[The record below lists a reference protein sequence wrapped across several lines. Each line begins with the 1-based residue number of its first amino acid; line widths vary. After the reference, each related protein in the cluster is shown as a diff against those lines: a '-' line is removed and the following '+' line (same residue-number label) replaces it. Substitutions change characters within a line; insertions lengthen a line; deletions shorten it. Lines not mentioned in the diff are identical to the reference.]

1 MWEKIKKEPRA
12 VAKTGCE
19 FCHYQDKTYFGQLL
33 SFCEPYIVQKTKK
46 FKHTGLVN
54 FLGPKGACPISLMDY
69 VIKIN
74 EINYIVLGEQL
85 FHKLFDI
92 GEI

>member
-1 MWEKIKKEPRA
+1 
-12 VAKTGCE
+12 
-19 FCHYQDKTYFGQLL
+19 
-33 SFCEPYIVQKTKK
+33 
-46 FKHTGLVN
+46 
-54 FLGPKGACPISLMDY
+54 MDY